1 MSEAIDLFR
10 IVNGNTVWRFTSST
24 RAYTHDSETYL
35 PIAIGRGS
43 LDLTDE
49 VAKTSLTVSVP
60 QAIELA
66 QALIQTVSNISTTI
80 TLFRAIA
87 GSVSAWYKGRLS
99 GIEPNGTV
107 LKMTFVS
114 VFTAMKR
121 TGIRRTASR
130 LCPYSIYGALCG
142 VSVDSFYEQV
152 EVVSISGNQLI
163 VNYAG
168 TNNFKGGIAARWN
181 TDYKSMVVSHVG
193 STITL
198 SRPLPGLTTS
208 VLLAVGCNKNFH
220 TCKDVFNNIENYG
233 GFAFMTVNNPYS
245 GSDAI

>member
-1 MSEAIDLFR
+1 MSEAIDLFS

-87 GSVSAWYKGRLS
+87 GSVSAWM
-99 GIEPNGTV
+99 V
-107 LKMTFVS
+107 
-114 VFTAMKR
+114 
-121 TGIRRTASR
+121 
-130 LCPYSIYGALCG
+130 PY
-142 VSVDSFYEQV
+142 
-152 EVVSISGNQLI
+152 
-163 VNYAG
+163 
-168 TNNFKGGIAARWN
+168 R
-181 TDYKSMVVSHVG
+181 H
-193 STITL
+193 
-198 SRPLPGLTTS
+198 
-208 VLLAVGCNKNFH
+208 
-220 TCKDVFNNIENYG
+220 
-233 GFAFMTVNNPYS
+233 
-245 GSDAI
+245 